1 MASSLRRNPF
11 IGIPLFNAFKF
22 KFYNL
27 IPPHSLQNKF
37 SQKYYPAAN
46 SPFGGPDSYREGG
59 LKLSMDEL
67 NRKTVE
73 EFKRSDKT
81 PVIAV
86 LENIRSAYNVGSVF
100 RTADAFL
107 LEAIYITG
115 YTCVPPHKEIKKT
128 ALGAE
133 ESVEWKHFANAT
145 EAIKTLKESGYKI
158 YAVEQ
163 AVNSLMLQNLN
174 FNNDEKIAVIFG
186 NEVTGVEQETILQC
200 DGCIEIPQLGMKHS
214 LNIATAAGVVLWE
227 IVRRR
232 LFTTPTAVANP
243 VGG

>member
-1 MASSLRRNPF
+1 M
-11 IGIPLFNAFKF
+11 
-22 KFYNL
+22 
-27 IPPHSLQNKF
+27 Q
-37 SQKYYPAAN
+37 
-46 SPFGGPDSYREGG
+46 
-59 LKLSMDEL
+59 KLSMEEL
-67 NRKTVE
+67 NRKSVE
-73 EFKRSDKT
+73 EFKRSEKT

-115 YTCVPPHKEIKKT
+115 YTALPGHKEIKKT

-133 ESVEWKHFANAT
+133 ESVEWKHFANAA
-145 EAIKTLKESGYKI
+145 EAIEVLKTNGYKV

-163 AVNSLMLQNLN
+163 VVDSLQLQDVE
-174 FNNDEKIAVIFG
+174 FTSKEKIAVIFG
-186 NEVTGVEQETILQC
+186 NEVTGVEQDTIALC

-227 IVRRR
+227 IIRTRI
-232 LFTTPTAVANP
+232 NN
-243 VGG
+243 

>member
-1 MASSLRRNPF
+1 MESRTASGKTAKASDLNARIIF
-11 IGIPLFNAFKF
+11 IKPVAM
-22 KFYNL
+22 
-27 IPPHSLQNKF
+27 Q
-37 SQKYYPAAN
+37 
-46 SPFGGPDSYREGG
+46 
-59 LKLSMDEL
+59 KLSMEEL
-67 NRKTVE
+67 NRKSVE
-73 EFKRSDKT
+73 EFKRSEKT

-115 YTCVPPHKEIKKT
+115 YTALPGHKEIKKT

-133 ESVEWKHFANAT
+133 ESVEWKHFTNAAA
-145 EAIKTLKESGYKI
+145 AIESLKADGYKV

-163 AVNSLMLQNLN
+163 VVGSLMLQKVE
-174 FNNDEKIAVIFG
+174 FTSEEKIAVILG
-186 NEVTGVEQETILQC
+186 NEVTGVEQDTIALC

-227 IVRRR
+227 IIRTRI
-232 LFTTPTAVANP
+232 NN
-243 VGG
+243 